1 MTRALRWFVG
11 LALVASI
18 SAWLADRP
26 GNIVVDWQGWR
37 VETSVAAGAIAFAA
51 LLAAGALAYRG
62 WLWLRR
68 GPRAIGRARRDR
80 RRRRGEAVL
89 SGGMTAL
96 AAGESDEALKL
107 GRRAASLL
115 DESPL
120 PLMLS
125 AQAAQQAGDT
135 SEAARLYR
143 RMLDAPDTEFLGAR
157 GLLMQAL
164 RSGDTRTALRHAR
177 RAHALR
183 PASPWVQNLLFDLQ
197 SAAGLWREALV
208 TLDDAS
214 RRKVFDKPTG
224 RRRKALTLFAQARD
238 VDAAGD
244 TETAAALARDAHALS
259 PEFVPAAM
267 LAARHYQ
274 ADGET
279 GKAVRVI
286 ETSWRKSPH
295 PELAALY
302 LALHPEDDPARRVR
316 RMARL
321 DRLHAG
327 HREGRVALAGALITA
342 RRWREARGHLDKALA
357 EREERRLFRLMARVE
372 EGEHGSAATGMWLQ
386 RASSA
391 PPDDTWVCQ
400 GCGGP
405 AADWFLHCERCGRF
419 DSLVWGVTPEPPSG
433 AAVVAAG
440 ANGNGGSPAALAR
453 LSETLRD
460 SADPARA
467 PLAIQGRGG
476 GGDVVDPS
484 PPRA

>member
-1 MTRALRWFVG
+1 MTRALQWFVG

-26 GNIVVDWQGWR
+26 GDVVVDWQGWR
-37 VETSVAAGAIAFAA
+37 IETSVAAGAIAFAA
-51 LLAAGALAYRG
+51 LLVTGALAYRG

-68 GPRAIGRARRDR
+68 GPRAIGQARRNR
-80 RRRRGEAVL
+80 RRRRGEAAL
-89 SGGMTAL
+89 FGGMTAL
-96 AAGESDEALKL
+96 AAGEGDEALKL
-107 GRRAASLL
+107 GRRAAALL

-120 PLMLS
+120 PLALS

-135 SEAARLYR
+135 SEAARLYE

-157 GLLMQAL
+157 GLLMLAL
-164 RSGDTRTALRHAR
+164 RSGDTQTALRHAR

-183 PASPWVQNLLFDLQ
+183 PASPWVQNLLFDLH
-197 SAAGLWREALV
+197 SAAGLWREALAA
-208 TLDDAS
+208 LEDAS
-214 RRKVFDKPTG
+214 RRKVFDKPTD

-238 VDAAGD
+238 ADAAGE

-259 PEFVPAAM
+259 PEFVPAAA

-279 GKAVRVI
+279 GKAARVI
-286 ETSWRKSPH
+286 EASWRKSPH

-327 HREGRVALAGALITA
+327 HREGRAALAGALITA

-391 PPDDTWVCQ
+391 PPDDAWVCR
-400 GCGGP
+400 GCGGA
-405 AADWFLHCERCGRF
+405 AADWSPHCERCGRF
-419 DSLVWGVTPEPPSG
+419 DFLVWDAPPEPPPG
-433 AAVVAAG
+433 AAAAATG
-440 ANGNGGSPAALAR
+440 ADGNGGSPAALAR
-453 LSETLRD
+453 LSRTLPD
-460 SADPARA
+460 SADPALA
-467 PLAIQGRGG
+467 PPAIRERGG
-476 GGDVVDPS
+476 GGDIVDPS